1 MYVAYISRGEEDFM
15 YTKMVRKNVYLPS
28 EMWKQSKR
36 VAKFISLEEDR
47 DISASEVIRRSLVEF
62 IFKYDKFK
70 SRRDKQV

>member
-1 MYVAYISRGEEDFM
+1 M